1 MRVEL
6 ANGLWRPM
14 TEADLPAVCDIA
26 DRVHVSY
33 PEDDTV
39 FAERLRIYPAGCAV
53 FEREKMP
60 VAYAVTHPWH
70 YANPPDL
77 NVMLGDIPARPST
90 YYLHD
95 IALSPV
101 PD

>member
-53 FEREKMP
+53 FEPRK
-60 VAYAVTHPWH
+60 
-70 YANPPDL
+70 N
-77 NVMLGDIPARPST
+77 ARGSAPSRT
-90 YYLHD
+90 PGTTQILPT
-95 IALSPV
+95 SM
-101 PD
+101 